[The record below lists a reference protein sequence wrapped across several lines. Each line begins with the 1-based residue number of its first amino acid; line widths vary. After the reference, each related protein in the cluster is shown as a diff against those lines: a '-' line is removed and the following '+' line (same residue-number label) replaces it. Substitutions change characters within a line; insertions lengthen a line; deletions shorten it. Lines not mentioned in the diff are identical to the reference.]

1 MSIGKPKKSRLSP
14 EEIKDQLQKTVVHD
28 RPIVKEL
35 ETSFM
40 DYAMSVIISRAL
52 PDVRDGFKPVHRRV
66 LYAAYSLGMT
76 HDKPYKKSARLVGEV
91 IGKFHPHGDTAAYE
105 TMVRMAQDFSMRYT
119 LIDGHGNFGSID
131 GDSAAAMRYTEAR
144 LSKISSDILRY
155 IDKETVEF
163 VENYDGSEL
172 EPTVLPAIFPNLLAN
187 GTTGIAVGMATSMPP
202 HNLNEICDAVK
213 ALSLN
218 ENLTIEELK
227 HYIKGPDFPTGAEIV
242 GEKGINDYFNTG
254 IGSVTMRSKYEI
266 EELDGGKSQIV
277 ITEIP
282 YMVQKVKL
290 INRIVELVDEKQ
302 IDGIVDLRDETSRD
316 GIRIVIELRRDIVPE
331 VLLNKLFKTTNL
343 QTNFSVNN
351 LALVNG
357 EPKVL
362 NIKDLLFEYLKHQYN
377 ILIARYNYDLRR
389 AQERE
394 HILEGLVIAVDNV
407 DETVKIIRNAK
418 TDEEAQ
424 NKLIERF
431 KLSEIQAKH
440 ILDMKLR
447 QLTGLQIDK
456 LKNELEQLK
465 ITIIDYKDILSNKSR
480 QVTIIGE
487 QLDELKNKYGDERKT
502 NILYGITAN
511 IDDEDLI
518 PVEDIVIT
526 MSKRGYLKR
535 IPVDAYRNQNRG
547 GVGVQGL
554 KVNDDD
560 DVEKVIVTTTHTDL
574 LFFTDLGKVYRIRA
588 HEIPPS
594 SRQSKGIP
602 AINIINI
609 EKGEEILSMLPIDN
623 YENSFLFFVTK
634 KGIAKRTDLVN
645 FESIR
650 VNGKIAI
657 TLRENDKLFAVH
669 KTKGDSEIFIG
680 ASNGKLVR
688 FNEELVR
695 DMGRVATGVKAISL
709 EDNEYVVGSGTS
721 EEGKFVLSIGEK
733 GIGKLTEADSY
744 RLTNRGAKGVITL
757 KVTEKTGLLSSIKLV
772 HGDEELFIISTSGKI
787 IRMSVNQIKSISR
800 NTSGVKLMNL
810 DDKEKVK
817 SISIFKADEA
827 SEQTIAEQEQNS
839 SQENLE

>member
-14 EEIKDQLQKTVVHD
+14 EQIKDQLQKTVVYD

-163 VENYDGSEL
+163 VENYDGSEM

-227 HYIKGPDFPTGAEIV
+227 QYIKGPDFPTGAEIV
-242 GEKGINDYFNTG
+242 GEKGINDYFNIG

-266 EELDGGKSQIV
+266 EELEGGKSQII

-302 IDGIVDLRDETSRD
+302 IEGIVDLRDETSRD

-394 HILEGLVIAVDNV
+394 HILEGLVIAVDNI

-465 ITIIDYKDILSNKSR
+465 ITIIDYKDILANKSR
-480 QVTIIGE
+480 QITIIGE

-535 IPVDAYRNQNRG
+535 IPVDAYKNQNRG
-547 GVGVQGL
+547 GVGIQGL
-554 KVNDDD
+554 KVNEDD

-588 HEIPPS
+588 HEIPPG

-609 EKGEEILSMLPIDN
+609 EKNEEILSMLPIDN

-634 KGIAKRTDLVN
+634 KGIAKRTDLTN

-650 VNGKIAI
+650 ANGKIAI
-657 TLRENDKLFAVH
+657 TLRKNDKLFAVH

-695 DMGRVATGVKAISL
+695 DMGRTASGVKAISL

-721 EEGKFVLSIGEK
+721 QEGKFVLSIGEK
-733 GIGKLTEADSY
+733 GIGKLTEVDSY

-772 HGDEELFIISTSGKI
+772 SGDEELFIISTSGKI

-817 SISIFKADEA
+817 SISIFKADETQA
-827 SEQTIAEQEQNS
+827 QDNE
-839 SQENLE
+839 SQETNNLEQQG

>member
-91 IGKFHPHGDTAAYE
+91 IGKFHPHGDIAAYE

-588 HEIPPS
+588 HEIPPG

-839 SQENLE
+839 SQGNLE